1 MASFRLF
8 LRINALVRIG
18 TEPGD
23 EPMTQRIP
31 EPGDEAFD
39 TLLGAIETV
48 NYMAGLALT
57 AARKGDMENVRQK
70 LYILRFLIRHNVID
84 MLDTKDGE
92 DR

>member
-1 MASFRLF
+1 
-8 LRINALVRIG
+8 
-18 TEPGD
+18 
-23 EPMTQRIP
+23 MTQRIP

-70 LYILRFLIRHNVID
+70 LYILRFIIRHNVID
-84 MLDTKDGE
+84 MLDPKDGE

>member
-1 MASFRLF
+1 
-8 LRINALVRIG
+8 
-18 TEPGD
+18 
-23 EPMTQRIP
+23 MTQRIP

-70 LYILRFLIRHNVID
+70 LYILRFIIRHNVID

-92 DR
+92 ADD

>member
-1 MASFRLF
+1 
-8 LRINALVRIG
+8 
-18 TEPGD
+18 
-23 EPMTQRIP
+23 MTPRIP
-31 EPGDEAFD
+31 VPEDEAFD

-57 AARKGDMENVRQK
+57 AARKGDMENVKQK

>member
-1 MASFRLF
+1 
-8 LRINALVRIG
+8 
-18 TEPGD
+18 
-23 EPMTQRIP
+23 MTQRIP
-31 EPGDEAFD
+31 EPGDETFD

-84 MLDTKDGE
+84 TLEIKDSE